1 MRKQY
6 LYKAIELRNFGDLG
20 EEMAVMGVQ
29 GNPQG
34 HFVLSSG
41 NAVFDN
47 IVDDCLV
54 LLMFFGFSFTAAALD
69 IAFNALVDQNLS
81 ELVLGVLDIELSSGS
96 EGILECLI
104 IVVEVEIEFGKE
116 EGDERP
122 VLEGAVLVDVFTGLG
137 HSYMRLM
144 SFAMS
149 IQCKVMWDRS
159 FRTPISF
166 RSFSSSCSRLR

>member
-1 MRKQY
+1 MRKQNF
-6 LYKAIELRNFGDLG
+6 YKIIEFCNFGDLG
-20 EEMAVMGVQ
+20 KEMAIIGIQ

-34 HFVLSSG
+34 HFVLSSS

-47 IVDDCLV
+47 IVNDCLV
-54 LLMFFGFSFTAAALD
+54 LLMFFGFSFTAAAFD

-81 ELVLGVLDIELSSGS
+81 EFVLGVFDVELSSGS

-116 EGDERP
+116 EGDKGP
-122 VLEGAVLVDVFTGLG
+122 VVEGAVLVDVFTGLG
-137 HSYMRLM
+137 DSYMRLM

-159 FRTPISF
+159 FLTPISF

>member
-54 LLMFFGFSFTAAALD
+54 LLMFFGFSFTAAAFD

-116 EGDERP
+116 EGDEGP

-149 IQCKVMWDRS
+149 IQCKVMWDSS
-159 FRTPISF
+159 FLTPISF